1 MAKRSEYVVT
11 RDSVDLGLDKGMR
24 CRVVRVNNGKADLFV
39 PALDTTIAGVRLD
52 HPDLKPA

>member
-1 MAKRSEYVVT
+1 MANRSEYVVT

-24 CRVVRVNNGKADLFV
+24 
-39 PALDTTIAGVRLD
+39 LD